1 MTGPIWINKNTKRVY
16 KMKKKT
22 RYLAKQ
28 KFAQCLMTSSK
39 IEEVRKFLFIP
50 KSFQLSY
57 IYGKYHDFIH
67 RKEFI
72 PFVIPAK
79 QRRW

>member
-1 MTGPIWINKNTKRVY
+1 MTGAIWINVNTKRVY
-16 KMKKKT
+16 KIKKT

-28 KFAQCLMTSSK
+28 KFAQYLMTSSK

-79 QRRW
+79 QRR